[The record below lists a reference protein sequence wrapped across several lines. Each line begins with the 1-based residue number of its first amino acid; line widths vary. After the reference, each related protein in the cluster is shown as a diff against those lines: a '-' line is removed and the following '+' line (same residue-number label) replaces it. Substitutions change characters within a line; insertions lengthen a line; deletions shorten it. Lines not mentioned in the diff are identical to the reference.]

1 MMLADASRSDEIV
14 LYMTVLDGSRAHP
27 HKRISLFGEPP
38 AREVHIYGR
47 LGAFSGAFF

>member
-1 MMLADASRSDEIV
+1 MVADASRPDEIV
-14 LYMTVLDGSRAHP
+14 LYMTVSDGSRPQP

-47 LGAFSGAFF
+47 LEAFSGSFF